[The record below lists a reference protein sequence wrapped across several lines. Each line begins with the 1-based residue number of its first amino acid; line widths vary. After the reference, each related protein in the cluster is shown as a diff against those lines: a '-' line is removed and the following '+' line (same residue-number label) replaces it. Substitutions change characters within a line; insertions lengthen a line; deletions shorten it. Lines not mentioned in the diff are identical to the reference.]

1 MEATAIV
8 RSLPQFFLFAKS
20 VILWFLFSQ
29 SDSSIGKYNLF
40 QNWRLLKPAKVKL
53 TTFDL
58 ELKLRV
64 TAVLQQLPFS
74 AEQLFLLG
82 YILQN
87 SMQSCEFKY

>member
-64 TAVLQQLPFS
+64 QQLPFS